1 MPLKTPRPRIDE
13 WAAVDGG
20 ACPFQAPEMRPIK
33 LTGIVSRPPQ
43 TTTAADYHSRRLPQP
58 QTNTAA
64 DYHSRR
70 LPLLVSTHAVPCAPC
85 TADTLRLPLHVCT
98 YPPVACAQVSNHP
111 VLKDGPISTS
121 LIQMIDEARGV
132 AWTIR

>member
-43 TTTAADYHSRRLPQP
+43 TTTAADYHSRRLP
-58 QTNTAA
+58 
-64 DYHSRR
+64 
-70 LPLLVSTHAVPCAPC
+70 LLVSTHAVPCAPC
-85 TADTLRLPLHVCT
+85 TADTLRLTLHVCT